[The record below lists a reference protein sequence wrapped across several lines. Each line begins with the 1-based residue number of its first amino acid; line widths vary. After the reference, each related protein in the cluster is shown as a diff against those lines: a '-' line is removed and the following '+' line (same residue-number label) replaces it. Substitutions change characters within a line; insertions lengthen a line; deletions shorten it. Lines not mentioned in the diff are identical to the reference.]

1 MSETPREIGNPAMM
15 NTPQSERSSRRSSS
29 TNSRADDGSATAG
42 RPAPP
47 SGRSLATAFVSDEA
61 RFLAVLPFIDSVTA
75 QVCRRNHLNSAE
87 ADDFRSDVRLH
98 FIERNYEVLRKF
110 EGRSQLTTYLTVVI
124 QRLFLDRRNREW
136 GRWRPS
142 AEAKRLGPTG
152 ILLER
157 LIIRDG
163 WPQGQALE
171 LIAINYGV
179 AIDDSLRSLGDTLAA
194 RGPARRMVSEAD
206 AGDIVDK
213 STGADDNVVRAEHDF
228 LARRVQ
234 SALDRAR
241 QMLAPVERL
250 ILKMRFE
257 DRVSVADIARTLTL
271 DQRRLYRTIEQL
283 LASIGASLREEGIS
297 EADIT
302 LLFADDASAWNVRRD
317 PPSDSGSRL
326 ALQSAAR
333 KGVS

>member
-1 MSETPREIGNPAMM
+1 MSQTPRETGSPAMM
-15 NTPQSERSSRRSSS
+15 NTSQPERPSRRSIS
-29 TNSRADDGSATAG
+29 THSRTDDGSATTG
-42 RPAPP
+42 RAAPP
-47 SGRSLATAFVSDEA
+47 SGRTPPAAFVSDEA

-75 QVCRRNHLNSAE
+75 QLCRRNHLSGAE

-124 QRLFLDRRNREW
+124 QRLFIDRRNREW

-142 AEAKRLGPTG
+142 ADAKRLGPTG

-163 WPQGQALE
+163 WPQDQALE
-171 LIAINYGV
+171 LIAINHGV
-179 AIDDSLRSLGDTLAA
+179 AIDEGLRSFCDKLAS
-194 RGPARRMVSEAD
+194 RGPARRMVSEED

-213 STGADDNVVRAEHDF
+213 GTGADDNVVRAEQDF

-241 QMLAPVERL
+241 QVLAPIERL

-283 LASIGASLREEGIS
+283 LASIGASLRADGIS

-317 PPSDSGSRL
+317 PPSDSGTRL
-326 ALQSAAR
+326 ALPSTGK
-333 KGVS
+333 KGAS